1 MKTSN
6 MIKSAAV
13 LLFVLGG
20 VQVACAVND
29 VTDYANHQ
37 HPAYVG
43 AEGLAKGDDNDAD
56 KADRQNGATA
66 NTSAGQAGNITGALD
81 SSPAAK

>member
-20 VQVACAVND
+20 VQVVCAYTNPTSITHAGLD
-29 VTDYANHQ
+29 ANATDGSK
-37 HPAYVG
+37 VG
-43 AEGLAKGDDNDAD
+43 VLGNDAAALRLND
-56 KADRQNGATA
+56 TTHAT
-66 NTSAGQAGNITGALD
+66 
-81 SSPAAK
+81 PR